1 MRICVVKRDSSRN
14 LTVIYVS
21 VQLFSVVIF
30 GIGKRVRLYR
40 RET

>member
-1 MRICVVKRDSSRN
+1 MRICVVKRDSSLN